1 MVVSR
6 FESAAL
12 RVSRTLQKQAFPLG
26 MAAAVALA
34 FWAPAAGGGT
44 RVPVDR
50 IADAGIFVVFFL
62 HGVGL
67 STEKLRAG
75 IARWKVHLVVQGFT
89 FGVFP
94 LVWWGVRAAAGEALP
109 RELSLGFLY
118 LAALPSTISSSVALT
133 AVARGNVA
141 AAAFNAS
148 LSSLL
153 GVFLTPLL
161 VRAGGAAAGEL
172 PLGAAILDIAGL
184 LLVPFVLGQL
194 ARPLVGA
201 WFGRSRRATSVLDRG
216 VILLLVYLS
225 FSESVAAGL
234 WGRYG
239 LRAVALTVVGAGL
252 LLALILA
259 ATRRTAALL
268 RFDVEDEIAT
278 VFCGSKKTLAS
289 GVPMAKLIFGAHPG
303 LGLIVLP
310 IMFYHQLQLF
320 VCSILAERYARRS
333 LAPEP
338 RAQPAAQE

>member
-1 MVVSR
+1 VPGR
-6 FESAAL
+6 LLETF
-12 RVSRTLQKQAFPLG
+12 RKQAFPLG

-34 FWAPAAGGGT
+34 FLAPAAGAAFPAG
-44 RVPVDR
+44 RL
-50 IADAGIFVVFFL
+50 ADAGIFVVFFL

-75 IARWKVHLVVQGFT
+75 LSRWKVHAVVQGFT

-94 LVWWGVRAAAGEALP
+94 LLWWGANAGLGARLP
-109 RELSLGFLY
+109 PELSLGFLY

-133 AVARGNVA
+133 GVARGNVA

-161 VRAGGAAAGEL
+161 VEAGGAAAGEL
-172 PLGAAILDIAGL
+172 PLGAAILEIAAL

-194 ARPLVGA
+194 ARPFAGA
-201 WFGRSRRATSVLDRG
+201 WFARYRRVTNAVDRG

-225 FSESVAAGL
+225 FSESVSAGL

-239 LRAVALTVVGAGL
+239 LRAVALTIAGAGA
-252 LLALILA
+252 LLALVLFL
-259 ATRRTAALL
+259 TRRTARLL
-268 RFDVEDEIAT
+268 RLEVEDEIAA

-289 GVPMAKLIFGAHPG
+289 GVPMARLLFGDHPA
-303 LGLIVLP
+303 LGFIVLP
-310 IMFYHQLQLF
+310 IMVYHQLQLL
-320 VCSILAERYARRS
+320 VCSMLAERYARRAA
-333 LAPEP
+333 LEP
-338 RAQPAAQE
+338 RREAR